1 MGDKTVLLEKN
12 NGIATITLNRPEAMN
27 SLNKELVDEF
37 IATLTV
43 IKDDPEIR
51 TVILTGAGKAFCAGG
66 DLFYLASL
74 TEPIVA
80 HRFIAQAGKIIG
92 LIMGMEKPVIAMVNG
107 VAAGAG
113 FNIAMA
119 CDIVIA
125 AKSAKF
131 VQSFSK
137 VGLVP
142 DCGGFYLLPR
152 VVGMHKAKE
161 LMFTADLID
170 AETALK
176 LGVLNSVVEEAEL
189 GAAVNKMA
197 ARLAAG
203 APVALTFIK
212 KMVNRSDGLDLAST
226 LAFEED
232 MQCICMQTADHQE
245 GVKAFKEKRPPVFQ
259 GK

>member
-1 MGDKTVLLEKN
+1 MEEKNVLLQKDA
-12 NGIATITLNRPEAMN
+12 GIATITLNRPDAMN
-27 SLNKELVDEF
+27 SMNKGLVDDL
-37 IATLTV
+37 IAALTDV
-43 IKDDPEIR
+43 KQDPETR
-51 TVILTGAGKAFCAGG
+51 VVVLTGAGKAFCAGG

-80 HRFIAQAGKIIG
+80 HRFIGRAGTIIS
-92 LIMGMEKPVIAMVNG
+92 LIRGMEKPVIAKVNG

-119 CDIVIA
+119 CDIVIV
-125 AKSAKF
+125 AKSVKF
-131 VQSFSK
+131 AQSFAK

-170 AETALK
+170 ADTALL
-176 LGVLNSVVEEAEL
+176 LGIANQVVDEAEL
-189 GAAVNKMA
+189 TDKVNKLA
-197 ARLAAG
+197 IRLASG
-203 APVALTFIK
+203 APIALAFIK
-212 KMVNRSDGLDLAST
+212 KMVNRSDDLDLEST

-232 MQCICMQTADHQE
+232 IQCICMQTADHQE
-245 GVKAFKEKRPPVFQ
+245 GVKAFKEKRAPAFQ
-259 GK
+259 GR

>member
-1 MGDKTVLLEKN
+1 MEEKNVLLQKDA
-12 NGIATITLNRPEAMN
+12 GIATITLNRPDAMN
-27 SLNKELVDEF
+27 SMNKGLVDDL
-37 IATLTV
+37 IAALTDV
-43 IKDDPEIR
+43 KQDPETR
-51 TVILTGAGKAFCAGG
+51 VVVLTGAGKAFCAGG

-80 HRFIAQAGKIIG
+80 HRFIGQAGTIIS
-92 LIMGMEKPVIAMVNG
+92 LIRGMEKPVIAKVNG

-119 CDIVIA
+119 CDIVIV
-125 AKSAKF
+125 AKSVKF
-131 VQSFSK
+131 AQSFAK

-170 AETALK
+170 ADTALL
-176 LGVLNSVVEEAEL
+176 LGIANQVVDEAEL
-189 GAAVNKMA
+189 TDKVNKLA
-197 ARLAAG
+197 IRLASG
-203 APVALTFIK
+203 APIALAFIK
-212 KMVNRSDGLDLAST
+212 KMVNRSDDLDLEST

-232 MQCICMQTADHQE
+232 IQCICMQTADHQE
-245 GVKAFKEKRPPVFQ
+245 GVKAFKEKRAPAFQ
-259 GK
+259 GR